1 MFARDA
7 ARRARKAAKE
17 RRRRQEKKR
26 LTELSHRYEP
36 AYGADPA
43 PPAAHLA
50 PARRVVDEGG
60 PGLSTQAATPG
71 DPRIRHQPAASDPRT
86 EDGLAPWVSEANCP
100 SGAISRELVS
110 LRKGGGGLR

>member
-17 RRRRQEKKR
+17 RCRRQEKKR

-50 PARRVVDEGG
+50 PARTMVGDER
-60 PGLSTQAATPG
+60 
-71 DPRIRHQPAASDPRT
+71 PRPFD
-86 EDGLAPWVSEANCP
+86 
-100 SGAISRELVS
+100 SGRYSW
-110 LRKGGGGLR
+110 